1 MAVAIAFGS
10 QGSAASSS
18 SVATISSLTFNAEAS
33 DRIIAA
39 AIAIEATVTITAV
52 TIGGVTAA
60 QRGSAINT
68 SGTDHLAEIWTAE
81 VPTGT
86 SGSVVV
92 TVSTGDTTVS
102 VATFSITGA
111 DATPTDSDTA
121 VNSSADISITALTI
135 ATDGAGITCWCN
147 STGGSACAWTG
158 ASESHDTDIG
168 GTFRHSSAIVTT
180 VGTNTITA
188 DGNTA
193 AQALVGVA
201 WGPAAGGPT
210 TTAVELDPASY
221 AYTPSSLG
229 VVTKRVVTLSPASF
243 AYTAND
249 LTVNVV
255 QATTY
260 SIQLLPA
267 AFTFTP
273 RDLEATATG
282 IRIGPADDRP
292 TRRKR
297 RDRETLEAYY
307 AALQRKANEDA
318 EREKLEALAEAERAL
333 EEAESA
339 KKAEAKRA
347 AVRKVFAALDRAAL
361 TEKAKA
367 GAREAEQAALQAI
380 AKRQTDEQREAYL
393 DALDQLNVEIE
404 MIGAQIAR
412 LYARR
417 REEEQFLLQRWFAA

>member
-1 MAVAIAFGS
+1 MAAVLEYGS

-18 SVATISSLTFNAEAS
+18 GTATIAGLDFNAEAS

-39 AIAIEATVTITAV
+39 SLAMENAAGSVSISGC

-60 QRGSAINT
+60 LGRAANQNGRR
-68 SGTDHLAEIWTAE
+68 AEIWTAD
-81 VPTGT
+81 VPSGT
-86 SGSVVV
+86 SGDVVV
-92 TVSTGDTTVS
+92 TLAGGDTTVS
-102 VATFSITGA
+102 ASTYSVTGA
-111 DATPTDSDTA
+111 DSTLSDTDA
-121 VNSSADISITALTI
+121 ATGSGSTIAITALTI
-135 ATDGAGITCWCN
+135 PSDGVGIAAWCN
-147 STGGSACAWTG
+147 ASVTGSVAWTG
-158 ASESHDTDIG
+158 ASEDHDTNVG
-168 GTFRHSSAIVTT
+168 GAFRHSSASVTT

-188 DGNTA
+188 DGDTSN
-193 AQALVGVA
+193 QALVGVA
-201 WGPAAGGPT
+201 FGPASGGPT

-260 SIQLLPA
+260 SVQLLPA

-292 TRRKR
+292 SRRKR
-297 RDRETLEAYY
+297 RDRETLDAYY

-333 EEAESA
+333 EEAENA

-380 AKRQTDEQREAYL
+380 AKRQTQEQREAYL